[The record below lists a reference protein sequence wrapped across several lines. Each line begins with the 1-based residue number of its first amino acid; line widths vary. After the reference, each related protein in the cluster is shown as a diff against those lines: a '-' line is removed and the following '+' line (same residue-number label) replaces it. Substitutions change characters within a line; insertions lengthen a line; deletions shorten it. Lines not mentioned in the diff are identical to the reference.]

1 MTSLAGDKFNTI
13 KVVPMAAFDKRV
25 RDRGASNVKII
36 PSVMPLTVKQK
47 SGRLKARFCAC
58 EMRKFGASTDTK
70 SPAAQLCS
78 VRWHGCLTLIFKMKS
93 KQLDATKAYC
103 HGKRDPSSP
112 SIFLRLPSMWSAM
125 GYPTHDRDGRPYLI
139 EVIGNLYGTQQAG
152 RIFWQF
158 MREFLLDIGFVQ
170 SDVEPCLFYLF
181 WDKAFTCSWSGSTH
195 AGKQQ
200 ALSLIHI

>member
-1 MTSLAGDKFNTI
+1 MRRHGTS
-13 KVVPMAAFDKRV
+13 
-25 RDRGASNVKII
+25 S
-36 PSVMPLTVKQK
+36 
-47 SGRLKARFCAC
+47 
-58 EMRKFGASTDTK
+58 DTK

-103 HGKRDPSSP
+103 RGKRDPSSP

-125 GYPTHDRDGRPYLI
+125 GYPTKDCDGRPYLI

-170 SDVEPCLFYLF
+170 SDVEPCLFYFF
-181 WDKAFTCSWSGSTH
+181 WDKAFTCSRTGITH
-195 AGKQQ
+195 DGKQQ
-200 ALSLIHI
+200 AIVVVFVDDSRLSWRGKTIEAYVDFHMERVFGTPSAQSLLETVGNYIGIDIVVPFLSC

>member
-25 RDRGASNVKII
+25 QDRGASNVKVI
-36 PSVMPLTVKQK
+36 PSVIPLTVKPI
-47 SGRLKARFCAC
+47 SGRVKARFCAC
-58 EMRKFGASTDTK
+58 EMRKFGASADTK

-112 SIFLRLPSMWSAM
+112 SISLRLPSMWTAV
-125 GYPTHDRDGRPYLI
+125 GYPTKDSEGRSLKSSEIYMVPSK
-139 EVIGNLYGTQQAG
+139 QDA
-152 RIFWQF
+152 
-158 MREFLLDIGFVQ
+158 
-170 SDVEPCLFYLF
+170 S
-181 WDKAFTCSWSGSTH
+181 SGSSCESSSSISGSSNPTWNLVSSISS
-195 AGKQQ
+195 GTCRLR
-200 ALSLIHI
+200 ALALESRIPASSKPS